1 MHEKLKLI
9 LSKETSKIELT
20 NKQSNH
26 VYKTKGEYICDYQG
40 DLFLKFNN
48 ETAWYWN
55 KDIDIEIKLN
65 SNRKIDINNYG
76 DANILM
82 EFEDNINKIYIKN
95 LKNNH
100 NISFH
105 VNDNENVE
113 WKFNVKYN
121 NSINFSMC
129 FKYDYKNILN
139 NVIDELN
146 LMNVQVNNKNC
157 DINKL
162 QDINN
167 ENNIKIVKLKK
178 DINKLELELNDKQNI
193 NSFTN
198 SCTDTYYYLD
208 KIPNNLHKP
217 INFHTRPSN
226 FNNTSTNFYNT
237 VTDTTCHH
245 RKSNIFDD
253 FYNEFD

>member
-20 NKQSNH
+20 NEQSNH
-26 VYKTKGEYICDYQG
+26 VYKTKGEYVGDYQG

-55 KDIDIEIKLN
+55 KDIDIEIKFN
-65 SNRKIDINNYG
+65 SNRKIDIINNDG
-76 DANILM
+76 DANVLM

-139 NVIDELN
+139 NVVDELN
-146 LMNVQVNNKNC
+146 LTNIK
-157 DINKL
+157 IGKL

-167 ENNIKIVKLKK
+167 ENNIKICKLQ
-178 DINKLELELNDKQNI
+178 DINNENNIKIIKMKKKLDNI
-193 NSFTN
+193 NMNSFT
-198 SCTDTYYYLD
+198 DTYADKYYYLD

-217 INFHTRPSN
+217 YNFH
-226 FNNTSTNFYNT
+226 NTSTNLYNT
-237 VTDTTCHH
+237 STNLYNTSTICHH
-245 RKSNIFDD
+245 RDSNIFDD
-253 FYNEFD
+253 FFG